1 MVVALSRAILRSIY
15 TEVLAASIHANLE
28 GGRGS
33 WVAGLDPTL
42 TLLSSNPKG
51 SPGQLVCSHSKIT

>member
-42 TLLSSNPKG
+42 TLLSSNPKV